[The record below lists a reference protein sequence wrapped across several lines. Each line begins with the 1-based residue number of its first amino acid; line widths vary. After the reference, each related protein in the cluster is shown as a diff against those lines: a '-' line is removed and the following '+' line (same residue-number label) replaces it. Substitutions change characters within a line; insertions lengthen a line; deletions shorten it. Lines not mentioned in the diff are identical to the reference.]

1 MKSKAIVTV
10 LGKDQVGIVA
20 KIATTLSAN
29 QVNIEDISQTIMG
42 ETFSMVMLVTLSEE
56 LTPFASLS
64 EELRSA
70 GDALGLQVTLQHQ
83 DVFSY
88 MHRV

>member
-29 QVNIEDISQTIMG
+29 QANIEDISQTIMG
-42 ETFSMVMLVTLSEE
+42 EIFSMVMLVTFNEE
-56 LTPFASLS
+56 LTPFAFLS
-64 EELRSA
+64 EELKSV
-70 GDALGLQVTLQHQ
+70 GDTLGLQTTLQHQ

>member
-20 KIATTLSAN
+20 KIATALSAGK
-29 QVNIEDISQTIMG
+29 VNIEDISQTIMG
-42 ETFSMVMLVTLSEE
+42 DVFSMVMLVTINEE
-56 LTPFASLS
+56 LTAFSSLN
-64 EELRSA
+64 EELQSIA
-70 GDALGLQVTLQHQ
+70 DKSGLQITLQHQ

>member
-10 LGKDQVGIVA
+10 LGNDQVGIVA
-20 KIATTLSAN
+20 KIATTLAAN

-42 ETFSMVMLVTLSEE
+42 EIFSMVMLVTIDEE

-64 EELRSA
+64 EKLKSVA
-70 GDALGLQVTLQHQ
+70 DALGLQVTLQHQ

>member
-20 KIATTLSAN
+20 RIATALSAN
-29 QVNIEDISQTIMG
+29 KVNIEDISQTIMG
-42 ETFSMVMLVTLSEE
+42 DIFSMVMLVTIDEE
-56 LTPFASLS
+56 ITPFASLN
-64 EELRSA
+64 EELKSVADASA
-70 GDALGLQVTLQHQ
+70 LQITLQHQ